1 MDIPVRH
8 WVRFILQAEYRLKQR
23 ELKRLQFI
31 PRFTPTTTLL
41 LGKKIDIVDSASFLS
56 MYSEIF
62 KKQIYRFNANTK
74 SPLIID
80 CGANIGLSVIYF
92 KKLFPESRVIAFEPD
107 ETIFGVFKKNV
118 TTFGFTDVQ
127 LIQKALWSS
136 ETMLKFHQEGA
147 DGGRI
152 AKPGDDKIIEV
163 PSVRL
168 KEYLREP
175 VDFLKLDVEGAETEV
190 LRDCVDNLNNV
201 QKIFV
206 EYHSFLHEA
215 QNLDEILAIFKNKS
229 FRYWIHHIGV
239 FSQRPLFRVK
249 SSGGMDLQLNIYA
262 SQPDVTVYKPD

>member
-23 ELKRLQFI
+23 KLKRLHFM
-31 PRFTPTTTLL
+31 PRFMPTTTLL
-41 LGKKIDIVDSASFLS
+41 LGKKIDIVDSASFLF

-62 KKQIYRFNANTK
+62 EKQIYRFNANTK

-107 ETIFGVFKKNV
+107 ETIFGVLKKNV

-127 LIQKALWSS
+127 LIQKALWNS

-152 AKPGDDKIIEV
+152 AKPSDDKIIEV
-163 PSVRL
+163 LSV
-168 KEYLREP
+168 
-175 VDFLKLDVEGAETEV
+175 
-190 LRDCVDNLNNV
+190 
-201 QKIFV
+201 
-206 EYHSFLHEA
+206 
-215 QNLDEILAIFKNKS
+215 
-229 FRYWIHHIGV
+229 
-239 FSQRPLFRVK
+239 
-249 SSGGMDLQLNIYA
+249 
-262 SQPDVTVYKPD
+262 